1 MILAL
6 QLFVNGIVLGSV
18 YAVIGLSFGLIFNTT
33 GVYHFAH
40 GAVYAV
46 AAYSIYVLAVPAHL
60 PLPVAVAIAVVPA
73 AILGM
78 SCELLIYRPMRQRG
92 APTQLVLVA
101 SFAILLLVDNFLLIV
116 FGGLPLTLSS
126 AISPPLNLG
135 PIRLVE
141 LDLVKVVSGLA
152 VFLFVI
158 GYLFRT
164 GAGRAIRAVVSNPTM
179 AAVVGVNP
187 DRIYLAA
194 YAIGSALLVPAALVD
209 VSARGASPDLGL
221 APLLVATIVVFSGG
235 VRVIPS
241 AAASG
246 LLLGVIQ
253 SVSGI
258 WLQDA
263 WQSTVAF
270 TILIA
275 FLLVRPQGLFG
286 SEVRRF

>member
-1 MILAL
+1 LILPL

-40 GAVYAV
+40 GAVYAA

-60 PLPVAVAIAVVPA
+60 PLPVAAVLTIFPA

-78 SCELLIYRPMRQRG
+78 GCELLIYRPMRRRG

-101 SFAILLLVDNFLLIV
+101 SFATLLLIDNFLLIV

-126 AISPPLNLG
+126 AISPAVDVG
-135 PIRLVE
+135 PIHLVQ
-141 LDLVKVVSGLA
+141 LDLLKLA
-152 VFLFVI
+152 AALVVFLFVI

-164 GAGRAIRAVVSNPTM
+164 AAGRAIRAVVSNPTM
-179 AAVVGVNP
+179 ATVVGVNP
-187 DRIYLAA
+187 DRIYLLA
-194 YAIGSALLVPAALVD
+194 YAVGSALLVPAALVD
-209 VSARGASPDLGL
+209 VSAEGASPSLGL

-235 VRVIPS
+235 IRVIPS
-241 AAASG
+241 AAAAG

-253 SVSGI
+253 SLSGI

-270 TILIA
+270 SILIL
-275 FLLVRPQGLFG
+275 FLLIRPQGLFG